1 MLSMSPPRPR
11 VDEKL
16 PSSAPETSP
25 RRRGPFMA
33 PLRIVAPTRGSGD
46 AAGAAHAHRAVAHPA
61 HRRGEERSRARRRDG
76 VNAQL
81 RYCAPTRGLPRRQAA
96 LRQRQAPAWPDF
108 FFSARARAANYL
120 YVCMHGKND
129 KNCYTLLKMSSDTNL
144 PHSAP
149 TDGDA
154 GRIEIIEMLTGTP
167 QLVHTHTHSQH
178 TPTHGVLV
186 VRTNVEGGARAVQ
199 GRREPAVEGGV
210 GPRRATRRAS

>member
-1 MLSMSPPRPR
+1 MLSTRGRSPR
-11 VDEKL
+11 VDEMP

-25 RRRGPFMA
+25 RPRGPFVASWPIFA
-33 PLRIVAPTRGSGD
+33 PARGSGD

-61 HRRGEERSRARRRDG
+61 HRRGEERPRARRRDG

-108 FFSARARAANYL
+108 FLSARARAANYL
-120 YVCMHGKND
+120 YECMHGKKD
-129 KNCYTLLKMSSDTNL
+129 KKCYTLLNMSSDTNL

-167 QLVHTHTHSQH
+167 QLVHTHTHSREANALLGWRNN
-178 TPTHGVLV
+178 TH
-186 VRTNVEGGARAVQ
+186 
-199 GRREPAVEGGV
+199 RRMVP
-210 GPRRATRRAS
+210 

>member
-1 MLSMSPPRPR
+1 MLSMSPPRPC

-25 RRRGPFMA
+25 RPRGPFVVS
-33 PLRIVAPTRGSGD
+33 LSIVAQARGSGNAAGD
-46 AAGAAHAHRAVAHPA
+46 AAAHRAVAHPA
-61 HRRGEERSRARRRDG
+61 HRRGEERPRARRHDG

-120 YVCMHGKND
+120 YVCMHGKKD
-129 KNCYTLLKMSSDTNL
+129 KNCYTLLKMSSHTNL

-154 GRIEIIEMLTGTP
+154 ERHR
-167 QLVHTHTHSQH
+167 QRS
-178 TPTHGVLV
+178 
-186 VRTNVEGGARAVQ
+186 
-199 GRREPAVEGGV
+199 
-210 GPRRATRRAS
+210 S